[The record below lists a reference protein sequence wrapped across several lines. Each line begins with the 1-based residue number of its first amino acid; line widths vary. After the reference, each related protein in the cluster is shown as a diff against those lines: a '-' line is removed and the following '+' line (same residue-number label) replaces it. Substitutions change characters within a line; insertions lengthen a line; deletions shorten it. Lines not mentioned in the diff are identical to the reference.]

1 MTREELIALLAERF
15 EEDFAVTAARQ
26 VCAADAAARLYDLV
40 VHPSPEWSREQR
52 HRLLFRG
59 SYVLERIYFDDC
71 SRWVPFEEAFCRRDF
86 AAAEDASQQ
95 RHFAKIMADLLK
107 RKMLSAAELD
117 PIAEAAAQWTTDPA
131 TPVAVKVWSLDILK
145 RCRGRVAWVGESWDD
160 LIGMLTRD
168 ASPGMV
174 CRLRRI
180 AAEQQ

>member
-15 EEDFAVTAARQ
+15 EEDFAATAARQ

-86 AAAEDASQQ
+86 AAAEDASQR

-107 RKMLSAAELD
+107 RRMLSAAELD

-160 LIGMLTRD
+160 LIGMLARD

-180 AAEQQ
+180 AAEHQ

>member
-15 EEDFAVTAARQ
+15 EEDFAATAARQ

-86 AAAEDASQQ
+86 AAAEDASQR
-95 RHFAKIMADLLK
+95 RHFTKIMADLLK

-145 RCRGRVAWVGESWDD
+145 RCRRRVAWVGESWDD
-160 LIGMLTRD
+160 LIGMLARD
-168 ASPGMV
+168 TSPGMV

>member
-15 EEDFAVTAARQ
+15 EEDFAATAARQ
-26 VCAADAAARLYDLV
+26 VCAADAVARLYDLV

-86 AAAEDASQQ
+86 AAAEDASQR